1 MLRGFNCYIR
11 QLECAAY
18 IVIVQQLSY
27 KFIPF
32 PSPRGNGGN
41 TDTSENLSNTAVQRM
56 SQILLRCVIC
66 SQSPFQCI
74 YIQYYKVIIFIERHK
89 I

>member
-18 IVIVQQLSY
+18 IVIVPQLSY
-27 KFIPF
+27 KCIPF
-32 PSPRGNGGN
+32 PSPQSNVGN

-56 SQILLRCVIC
+56 SQILLRCVMLSI
-66 SQSPFQCI
+66 PFLV
-74 YIQYYKVIIFIERHK
+74 YLHSVL
-89 I
+89 